1 MTDDVQSGGPSPP
14 TDALQEHVTPLVTT
28 EPTPADDDL
37 RFLDSMLADRRA
49 VGLGEATHGSR
60 EFFDL
65 KHRLIRYLIERHD
78 FRAVAIETDFGNART
93 LDAYVAGQTGTDSP
107 AGVDLAPD
115 ATAADALDRLQL
127 WPWKTESVAG
137 LLDWLR
143 EFNEDRS
150 ASDRVRVYGIDAQ
163 HASGPAR
170 AIRELL
176 DRADADLL
184 DEWTDALADLAE
196 EGFTD
201 GPTVIPDHLDDAE
214 SLCSAVSTWLDS
226 DAAGALS
233 ERDCRFLDRHVQTL
247 DRAREFV
254 AARADD
260 DAGVAAVSRIRDRA
274 MADTVSWILSE
285 TDAERVALWAH
296 DGHVQTGRETSYD
309 EPYDIL
315 GTHLRDRLGDD
326 YYALGFDFAAGAL
339 QAISEV
345 DGEYEL
351 GHHEVRD
358 PPERSLTSALT
369 GLDCSVFYLDLDAA
383 ADDPSC
389 ADWLAESRP
398 KRSVGSTF
406 YDAEAD
412 RENYAE
418 FDFAADFDGL
428 LFVRETTRAE
438 PLFR

>member
-1 MTDDVQSGGPSPP
+1 MNGQMVPHTSP
-14 TDALQEHVTPLVTT
+14 TDALREYVTPLATT
-28 EPTPADDDL
+28 EPTPTDDDL
-37 RFLDSMLADRRA
+37 RFLDSTLDGRRV

-65 KHRLIRYLIERHD
+65 KHRLIRYLVERHD
-78 FRAVAIETDFGNART
+78 FRAVAFEADFSKTRA
-93 LDAYVAGQTGTDSP
+93 LDAYVAGETGDVSP
-107 AGVDLAPD
+107 AGIDLPPD
-115 ATAADALDRLQL
+115 ATAADALDQL
-127 WPWKTESVAG
+127 HIWPWKTESVAE

-143 EFNEDRS
+143 EFNEDRPP
-150 ASDRVRVYGIDAQ
+150 SDRVHIYGIDAQ

-176 DRADADLL
+176 DRADADPLA
-184 DEWTDALADLAE
+184 DWTDTLADLAE

-226 DAAGALS
+226 DAADALS
-233 ERDCRFLDRHVQTL
+233 ERDRRVLDRHVRTL
-247 DRAREFV
+247 DRAREHV

-260 DAGVAAVSRIRDRA
+260 AGVATVSRIRDRA

-285 TDAERVALWAH
+285 TGAERVALWAH

-309 EPYDIL
+309 DPYDVL

-326 YYALGFDFAAGAL
+326 YYALGFDFATGAL

-351 GHHEVRD
+351 GRHEVRD
-358 PPERSLTSALT
+358 PPEESLTTAL
-369 GLDCSVFYLDLDAA
+369 GSLDGSVFYLDLDAA

-398 KRSVGSTF
+398 KRSLGSTF
-406 YDAEAD
+406 YGPDDD
-412 RENYAE
+412 RENHAE

-428 LFVRETTRAE
+428 LFVEETTRAE